1 MVVIE
6 TKVFL
11 FSCLSVQYIHM
22 YVYSQLVQSRVKV
35 IFVPDYTCF
44 ILCLD
49 VCLRPCIR
57 ESTTSYLSTY
67 TVLVILVFAVTVRT
81 YAHSP

>member
-1 MVVIE
+1 
-6 TKVFL
+6 
-11 FSCLSVQYIHM
+11 M

-67 TVLVILVFAVTVRT
+67 TVLVILVFAVTVRMHIHHDIIMT
-81 YAHSP
+81 IEFDNDIKLDL

>member
-49 VCLRPCIR
+49 VCLHPCIR

>member
-6 TKVFL
+6 TKFFCFL
-11 FSCLSVQYIHM
+11 VCLSNTYTCM

-67 TVLVILVFAVTVRT
+67 SFCDSCFFLLSL
-81 YAHSP
+81 YAHPP